1 MEVLEVDSAKEVVIV
16 PMKQIKYLACDA
28 TVFATK
34 GLPQKA

>member
-1 MEVLEVDSAKEVVIV
+1 VDSAKEVVIV

-34 GLPQKA
+34 ASQKA

>member
-1 MEVLEVDSAKEVVIV
+1 MEVLEVDSPREVIII

-34 GLPQKA
+34 PKS